1 MKDRRSAGHANHA
14 SSTPGASHGLTRRD
28 ILRVGAG
35 VLGAAALGAPSIAR
49 AQTKDNIPF
58 SLDFRIY
65 GGNSPF
71 FFAQDSGIN
80 KDLGFGMKLD
90 GAPGSGEAVA
100 RVAQGS
106 HSFGFADAT
115 TLVEFAARN
124 PNETPKM
131 ILGIF
136 DRFPACVL
144 SFGKK
149 PIKTLKDLEGAK
161 IGIGAASAATKVL
174 PALLERAGIDPKK
187 VNWTTVDVKIR
198 DSLLLRGTIDG
209 VIGFD
214 YTSIFNLIDAGAKLE
229 DLHFLYFSDYGFTF
243 PSNGLIASRAM
254 IEKEPAL
261 CKSVALATARA
272 WKASVKNPAATIA
285 AVVKREPLLQTDV
298 EVARLKWVIDK
309 HVLTASTR
317 EHGMGYI
324 DPARIAAGT
333 TIIKEG
339 FGLPAV
345 PELSQYY
352 DPQFLPAAD
361 ELKLV

>member
-1 MKDRRSAGHANHA
+1 MNDRLLS
-14 SSTPGASHGLTRRD
+14 RRD
-28 ILRVGAG
+28 AMRAGLGA
-35 VLGAAALGAPSIAR
+35 LGAATLGGATLAAPSIAR
-49 AQTKDNIPF
+49 AQTSDIPF

-71 FFAQDSGIN
+71 YFSQESGIN
-80 KDLGFGMKLD
+80 KSLGFSAKID
-90 GAPGSGEAVA
+90 GAPGSAESVS
-100 RVAQGS
+100 RVASGS
-106 HSFGFADAT
+106 HAFGFADAT

-124 PNETPKM
+124 PAEAPKL

-144 SFGKK
+144 SLGKK
-149 PIKTLKDLEGAK
+149 PINTLKDLEGAR

-198 DSLLLRGTIDG
+198 DSLLLRGDIDG

-214 YTSIFNLIDAGAKLE
+214 YTSIFNLIDAGAKME

-254 IEKEPAL
+254 IEKQPDL
-261 CKSVALATARA
+261 CKRVALASARA
-272 WKASVKNPAATIA
+272 WKASVKNPGPTID
-285 AVVKREPLLQTDV
+285 AVVKREPLLQAKV
-298 EVARLKWVIDK
+298 ELARLQWVIDK
-309 HVLTASTR
+309 HILTANTR
-317 EHGMGYI
+317 ANGMGHI
-324 DPARIAAGT
+324 EPARMEAGMA
-333 TIIKEG
+333 IIKQG
-339 FGLPAV
+339 FGLTAV
-345 PELSQYY
+345 PALDQYY
-352 DPQFLPAAD
+352 DPRFLPDAS